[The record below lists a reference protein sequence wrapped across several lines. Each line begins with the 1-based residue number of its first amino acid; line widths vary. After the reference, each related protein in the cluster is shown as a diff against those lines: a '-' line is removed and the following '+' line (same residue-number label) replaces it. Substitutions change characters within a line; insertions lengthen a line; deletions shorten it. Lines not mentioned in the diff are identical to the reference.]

1 MPSCPPMAYRYLSIA
16 TRHTAL
22 WVLFKGATSVLQLS
36 VSGLYLPGWKSK
48 SGMSKCWRKIISAAG
63 NNILRRQV
71 TERCFHRNSALKK
84 KKKVFAIFV
93 LCATFKVFQAYTQIK
108 IENHSTLFMGQC
120 GNVTFGSFLSFRR
133 VLQQTE
139 LVKLPIYYNSQILF
153 SPLYSHNFLLASVA

>member
-22 WVLFKGATSVLQLS
+22 WGLFKGATSVLQLS

-84 KKKVFAIFV
+84 KKKYLQSLCFV
-93 LCATFKVFQAYTQIK
+93 LLLKFFKLTQIK